1 MWDMVKAPSWAGES
15 SNGELTGVAATP
27 TVGSTSRPAA
37 LGFRPE
43 MFDHVTIR
51 VPDREASERFF
62 ASVLEPLGI
71 DTSYRTNAFTEWQD
85 FMVAQ
90 QSDQHPATRGLHIAF
105 AAPSRD
111 QVDAFWRAGVAA
123 GFGDDGPPGPRPQY
137 RPDYYAAFVRDPDGN
152 SIEAV
157 HYEARRRRRDQ
168 IIDHL
173 WIHVAD
179 LQASKRFYVLAGTAA
194 GFGVNSEDSG
204 RVRFGGSDPDV
215 SFSLVA
221 GPPTANL
228 HVAFP
233 GADDAIRRFFDD
245 ETAAGYRGNGKP
257 GERARYHPGYY
268 AAYVLDPDGNN
279 IEVVNHHRD

>member
-1 MWDMVKAPSWAGES
+1 
-15 SNGELTGVAATP
+15 
-27 TVGSTSRPAA
+27 
-37 LGFRPE
+37 

-51 VPDREASERFF
+51 VPDREASERFYE
-62 ASVLEPLGI
+62 SVLEPLGI
-71 DTSYRTNAFTEWQD
+71 DTSYRTKAFTEWQD
-85 FMVAQ
+85 FMIAQ
-90 QSDQHPATRGLHIAF
+90 QSDEHPATHGLHIAF

-123 GFGDDGPPGPRPQY
+123 GFGDDGPPGLRPQY
-137 RPDYYAAFVRDPDGN
+137 RPDYYAAFVRDPSQN

-157 HYEARRRRRDQ
+157 HYDARHRHREQ

-179 LQASKRFYVLAGTAA
+179 LQTSKRFYELAGMSA
-194 GFGVNSEDSG
+194 GFRVQSEEEG
-204 RVRFGGSDPDV
+204 RIRFGGSDPDV

-221 GPPTANL
+221 GPPTTNL

-233 GADDAIRRFFDD
+233 GSDDAIRRFFDE

-257 GERARYHPGYY
+257 GERSRNHPGYY
-268 AAYVLDPDGNN
+268 ASYVLDPDGNN
-279 IEVVNHHRD
+279 IEVVNHHRN

>member
-1 MWDMVKAPSWAGES
+1 
-15 SNGELTGVAATP
+15 
-27 TVGSTSRPAA
+27 
-37 LGFRPE
+37 

-51 VPDREASERFF
+51 VADRAVSEGFF
-62 ASVLEPLGI
+62 ASLLEPLGI

-90 QSDQHPATRGLHIAF
+90 ESEEHPATRGLHIAF

-123 GFGDDGPPGPRPQY
+123 AFGDDGPPGPRPQY
-137 RPDYYAAFVRDPDGN
+137 RPDYYAAFVRDPSGN

-157 HYEARRRRRDQ
+157 HYDARRRRDQ
-168 IIDHL
+168 VIDHL

-179 LQASKRFYVLAGTAA
+179 LTASTRFYALAGTAA
-194 GFGVNSEDSG
+194 GFEMRREDPG
-204 RVRFGGSDPDV
+204 RVMFGGSDPGA

-233 GADDAIRRFFDD
+233 GDDDAIRRFFEE